1 LARGAYKILYLA
13 GYRNMLILDEG
24 LPGWVDNR
32 YPTARKP

>member
-24 LPGWVDNR
+24 LPGWVDRR
-32 YPTARKP
+32 YPTASKR